1 MIARCKDEAVPR
13 SVGLSI
19 LDLCTGSG
27 CIALALAKE
36 FPQSV
41 VSGIDRSVQALAYAS
56 RNAEANGIGN
66 VSFIEGDLFGPLRA
80 DASFDCIISNPPY
93 IRRSDIP
100 SLQKEIRY
108 EPLNALGWWRRT
120 DWIFYR
126 RILNEAPRHL
136 KKDGLVI
143 LELGFDQAEDV
154 YRLAVSQGFKDIR
167 FVKGLRRY

>member
-1 MIARCKDEAVPR
+1 MQGRGGASLGRA
-13 SVGLSI
+13 SI

-80 DASFDCIISNPPY
+80 DASFDCIIRTRHN
-93 IRRSDIP
+93 
-100 SLQKEIRY
+100 QK
-108 EPLNALGWWRRT
+108 
-120 DWIFYR
+120 
-126 RILNEAPRHL
+126 
-136 KKDGLVI
+136 V
-143 LELGFDQAEDV
+143 
-154 YRLAVSQGFKDIR
+154 
-167 FVKGLRRY
+167 